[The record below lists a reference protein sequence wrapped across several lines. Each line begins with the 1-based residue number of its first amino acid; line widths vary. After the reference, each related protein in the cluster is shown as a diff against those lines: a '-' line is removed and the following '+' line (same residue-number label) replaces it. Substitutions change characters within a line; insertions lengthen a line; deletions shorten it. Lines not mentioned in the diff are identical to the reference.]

1 MDVNNQ
7 RKKYLKSD
15 QNTGSENIF
24 TLLDGMKSDLEDEID
39 ELMNYSDTEF
49 VFEKENSGKADV
61 SDDQPKNILIS
72 GANIHVIED
81 RGENPEDSE
90 WESQEDR
97 VDVPEAKDKPKWQS
111 NKKEKGKGKEKVKK
125 VEVPLNWRKK
135 ISPQPKRQCNLS
147 AKVAHSFHDN
157 HSPFDVFFVVMNLDL
172 LLKLLVDPN
181 NLSAHQNGREFKAN
195 IDEKKKCLGINY
207 FIT

>member
-7 RKKYLKSD
+7 RKKYVRSD

-24 TLLDGMKSDLEDEID
+24 TLLDGMKSDLEDDID

-72 GANIHVIED
+72 EANIHVIED

-90 WESQEDR
+90 
-97 VDVPEAKDKPKWQS
+97 
-111 NKKEKGKGKEKVKK
+111 
-125 VEVPLNWRKK
+125 
-135 ISPQPKRQCNLS
+135 
-147 AKVAHSFHDN
+147 
-157 HSPFDVFFVVMNLDL
+157 
-172 LLKLLVDPN
+172 
-181 NLSAHQNGREFKAN
+181 
-195 IDEKKKCLGINY
+195 
-207 FIT
+207 